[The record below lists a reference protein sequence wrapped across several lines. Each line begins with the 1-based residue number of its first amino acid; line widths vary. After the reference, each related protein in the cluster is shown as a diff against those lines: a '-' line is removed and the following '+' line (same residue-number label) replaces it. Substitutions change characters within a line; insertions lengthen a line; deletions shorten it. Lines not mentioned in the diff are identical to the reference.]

1 MKVRTI
7 GQVLPAT
14 ASRVERATHPAV
26 NERIRTGTDA
36 RIARLEDATPIEFQA
51 RLEELDREWDIERLL
66 QANASTLVM
75 LGVALGYAVDR
86 RFLALPAAV
95 FTFFAQH
102 ALQGWCPPIPI
113 FRRRGVRTMREIER
127 ERYASKALRGDFDD
141 VPSPGAAGR
150 DARVRAALAAVDR

>member
-1 MKVRTI
+1 MTAH
-7 GQVLPAT
+7 VLPAT
-14 ASRVERATHPAV
+14 STRVERATRKTL
-26 NERIRTGTDA
+26 NERIRVRTDA
-36 RIARLEDATPIEFQA
+36 EVARLEGAEPIEFQA

-127 ERYASKALRGDFDD
+127 ERYAIKALRGDFDG
-141 VPSPGAAGR
+141 VPSPGSAER
-150 DARVRAALAAVDR
+150 SMRVRAALAAVDR

>member
-1 MKVRTI
+1 MTAN
-7 GQVLPAT
+7 VLPAT
-14 ASRVERATHPAV
+14 STRVERATRPAL
-26 NERIRTGTDA
+26 NERISAGTDA
-36 RIARLEDATPIEFQA
+36 HVARLEGAKSIEFQA
-51 RLEELDREWDIERLL
+51 RLAELDSEWDIERLL

-86 RFLALPAAV
+86 RFLVLPAAV
-95 FTFFAQH
+95 LTFFAQH

-127 ERYASKALRGDFDD
+127 ERYAIKALRGDFDG
-141 VPSPGAAGR
+141 VPPPGSADH